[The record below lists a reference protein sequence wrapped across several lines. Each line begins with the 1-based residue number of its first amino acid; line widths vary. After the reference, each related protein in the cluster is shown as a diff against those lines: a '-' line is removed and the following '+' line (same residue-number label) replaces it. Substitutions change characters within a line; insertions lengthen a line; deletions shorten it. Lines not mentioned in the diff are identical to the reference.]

1 VIHNLAHKREAVE
14 WAAELLADP
23 GGFIV
28 LDTETT
34 GLGPHDQ
41 IVQIAIIDHTGAV
54 LLDSL
59 VKPTIPIPLQAW
71 QIHGIADGDVAE
83 APSMAYLRP
92 SILRAI
98 GRRPVVIYNS
108 LYDLALLDQSCE
120 ACGLPALDL
129 DRITTVHCAMQ
140 MYARYVNQWNSH
152 FRSYRWQKLPGGDH
166 SALGDARA
174 TLDLLRRMAGG
185 DA

>member
-41 IVQIAIIDHTGAV
+41 IVQIAII
-54 LLDSL
+54 
-59 VKPTIPIPLQAW
+59 W
-71 QIHGIADGDVAE
+71 Q
-83 APSMAYLRP
+83 R
-92 SILRAI
+92 
-98 GRRPVVIYNS
+98 
-108 LYDLALLDQSCE
+108 
-120 ACGLPALDL
+120 
-129 DRITTVHCAMQ
+129 
-140 MYARYVNQWNSH
+140 
-152 FRSYRWQKLPGGDH
+152 LPGGDH

-174 TLDLLRRMAGG
+174 TLNLVRRMAGG